1 MVDRFKSSVVVDA
14 PAGECYRQWHQFE
27 NFPSFMHH
35 VKKVTRQGERRW
47 HWVVSGPLGRDL
59 EWDAEMDGDE
69 VNRVI
74 SWHTVSKPDVGVQGA
89 VRFDE
94 KDANHTEVTCTIQ
107 YEPPAGVIGEVV
119 ADIFSNPQK
128 MVEEDLRSFKN
139 LVESQKSESGKTA
152 ESCELTRQEP
162 GVHADAP
169 SNAAGS
175 NVFTSSADST
185 ARQSQLSGYG
195 GTGLGS
201 AEAARDTSEFR
212 AFEVDTPADEEL
224 GVGSLGPAISQA
236 GAVDRGSTSYQGP
249 LGIEEESQE
258 TDLQQALTLEEE
270 EKILP
275 GIGEEESPYLG
286 QDAVAGELDVDLIDM
301 RSDED
306 ELVLEE
312 GDIFTESMD
321 VYSEDLESFTEDLDE
336 DIDSALFRRE
346 EAERGVGPA
355 EDSGGRVNPKRPT
368 RRGKL

>member
-1 MVDRFKSSVVVDA
+1 MVDRFKSSIVVDA
-14 PAGECYRQWHQFE
+14 PAGDCYRQWHQFE
-27 NFPSFMHH
+27 SFPSFMYN
-35 VKKVTRQGERRW
+35 VKNVTRQGERRW

-69 VNRVI
+69 VNKVI
-74 SWHTVSKPDVGVQGA
+74 SWHTVSESDVGAQGA

-107 YEPPAGVIGEVV
+107 YEPPVGVIGEVV

-128 MVEEDLRSFKN
+128 MVEEDLRNFKN
-139 LVESQKSESGKTA
+139 LVESQKPESTKTA
-152 ESCELTRQEP
+152 ESGELTRQET
-162 GVHADAP
+162 GAHVDAP
-169 SNAAGS
+169 TNAAGS
-175 NVFTSSADST
+175 NVFTSSTDST
-185 ARQSQLSGYG
+185 TVQSQLSGYG

-201 AEAARDTSEFR
+201 AEAARDAGEFR
-212 AFEVDTPADEEL
+212 AFEVDTPADEKL
-224 GVGSLGPAISQA
+224 GVGSIGPASSQA
-236 GAVDRGSTSYQGP
+236 GVVGQGPESYQGP
-249 LGIEEESQE
+249 LGIDEDLQE
-258 TDLQQALTLEEE
+258 TDLQQALTQEEE

-286 QDAVAGELDVDLIDM
+286 QDAVAGEQDVDLIDM

-336 DIDSALFRRE
+336 DIDSALSTRE
-346 EAERGVGPA
+346 EVQGMGSTEG
-355 EDSGGRVNPKRPT
+355 SGLINPDHST
-368 RRGKL
+368 QSGEQ